1 MSKRKQL
8 TPERIAQLRACP
20 VMHVHE
26 AQQIYGLGR
35 NRLYD
40 LMNDGTLPFTKNYTE
55 SSGRRQHY
63 PKVGSTGRLLLKLHR
78 GNAEG
83 IL

>member
-1 MSKRKQL
+1 MPKRKPL

-40 LMNDGTLPFTKNYTE
+40 LMNDGTLPFTK
-55 SSGRRQHY
+55 
-63 PKVGSTGRLLLKLHR
+63 VGVSTLLSTPGL
-78 GNAEG
+78 
-83 IL
+83 

>member
-1 MSKRKQL
+1 MSKRKPL

-20 VMHVHE
+20 VMHVYE

-40 LMNDGTLPFTKNYTE
+40 CMAAGSLPFKKLGN
-55 SSGRRQHY
+55 
-63 PKVGSTGRLLLKLHR
+63 STLLSV
-78 GNAEG
+78 EG
-83 IL
+83 LEALVRPDVMA